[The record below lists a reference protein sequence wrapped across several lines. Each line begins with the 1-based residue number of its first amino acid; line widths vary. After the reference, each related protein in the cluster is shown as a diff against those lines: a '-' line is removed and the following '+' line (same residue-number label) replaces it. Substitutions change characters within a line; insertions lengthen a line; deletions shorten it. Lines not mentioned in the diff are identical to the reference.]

1 MKQNKI
7 INFNVDKNIYNKLKQ
22 LSEVQGRTVSELIR
36 EGICLVIMKYNKYSI
51 EGGNT
56 SNEKQG

>member
-7 INFNVDKNIYNKLKQ
+7 INFNVDENIYNQLKRI
-22 LSEVQGRTVSELIR
+22 SELQGRTVSELIR
-36 EGICLVIMKYNKYSI
+36 EGICLIIIKYSKYSI

-56 SNEKQG
+56 SNEK